1 MLPFYCSWIDEDL
14 RIFSESINKF
24 IDKEIEPFYEKW
36 EEDKWMPR
44 EVWNKLGEAGL
55 LCVDIPEEY
64 GGFGVDFRFA
74 ALIYDNFYLRGVG
87 AIAGGGIGVHAG
99 IVAHYILNMG
109 TEEQKQAYLPKMA
122 SGECVGAIGM
132 TEPGAGSDLKEL
144 KTSAKKVDGG
154 YIINGSKTFISNG
167 QHCDIVVMACKTDP
181 KAGAKGVSL
190 FIVET
195 NTDGFVKGKKLSK
208 LGIHQQDTSELF
220 FNDMFVPDT
229 ALLGEKNLGFITMMK
244 ELPRERLGLAVGAQ
258 AASEGMLDI
267 TLDYVKE
274 RNAFGKRVA
283 DFQNTRFKLA
293 ELATQVRVQKAFMDQ
308 CITLLADNKLD
319 AVTASMAKLHSTEL
333 QGKVADECLQF
344 FGGYGYMTE
353 YRIAREFVDARVQRI
368 YGGTS
373 EIMKEI
379 ISRELI
385 KD

>member
-1 MLPFYCSWIDEDL
+1 MLPFTCSWLNEDL
-14 RIFSESINKF
+14 RIFADSINKF
-24 IDKEIEPFYEKW
+24 IDQEIAPNYEQW
-36 EEDKWMPR
+36 EHDKWMPR

-55 LCVDIPEEY
+55 LCVDMPEKY
-64 GGFGVDFRFA
+64 GGFGVDFTFSA
-74 ALIYDNFYLRGVG
+74 IINDIFYRRGVG

-109 TEEQKQAYLPKMA
+109 SEAQKQTYIPKMV
-122 SGECVGAIGM
+122 SGEYVGAIGM
-132 TEPGAGSDLKEL
+132 TEPGAGSDLKEI
-144 KTSAKKVDGG
+144 KTSAKKVPGG
-154 YIINGSKTFISNG
+154 YLINGSKTFISNG
-167 QHCDIVVMACKTDP
+167 QHCDIVVLACKTDP

-220 FNDMFVPDT
+220 FNDMFVADD
-229 ALLGEKNLGFITMMK
+229 ALLGTPNTGFITMMQ
-244 ELPRERLGLAVGAQ
+244 ELPRERLILAISAQ
-258 AASEGMLDI
+258 AACEGMLEI

-293 ELATQVRVQKAFMDQ
+293 ELATQVRVQKAFVDQ
-308 CITLLADNKLD
+308 CVSLLADNKLD
-319 AVTASMAKLHSTEL
+319 AVTASMAKLHTTEL

-379 ISRELI
+379 IGRELI

>member
-14 RIFSESINKF
+14 RIFSDSINKF

-44 EVWNKLGEAGL
+44 KIWNKLGEAGL

-64 GGFGVDFRFA
+64 GGFGVDFKFA
-74 ALIYDNFYLRGVG
+74 AIIYDTFYRRGVG
-87 AIAGGGIGVHAG
+87 AIAGAGIGVHAG
-99 IVAHYILNMG
+99 IVGHYILNMG
-109 TEEQKQAYLPKMA
+109 TEAQKTTYLPKMA
-122 SGECVGAIGM
+122 SGEYVAAIAM

-167 QHCDIVVMACKTDP
+167 QHCDVVILACKTDP

-195 NTDGFVKGKKLSK
+195 KTDGFVKGQKLSK

-220 FNDMFVPDT
+220 FNDMFVPDD
-229 ALLGEKNLGFITMMK
+229 ALLGEKNLGFISMMK

-274 RNAFGKRVA
+274 RNAFGKRIA

-308 CITLLADNKLD
+308 CITLLSEGKLD
-319 AVTASMAKLHSTEL
+319 AVTASMAKLHATEL

-379 ISRELI
+379 ISRELM

>member
-14 RIFSESINKF
+14 RIFSDSINKF

-64 GGFGVDFRFA
+64 GGSGVDFKFA
-74 ALIYDNFYLRGVG
+74 AIIYDTFYRRGVG
-87 AIAGGGIGVHAG
+87 AIAGAGISVHAG
-99 IVAHYILNMG
+99 IVGHYILNMG
-109 TEEQKQAYLPKMA
+109 TEAQKNAYLPKMA
-122 SGECVGAIGM
+122 SGEYVAAIAM
-132 TEPGAGSDLKEL
+132 TEPGAGSDLKEI

-167 QHCDIVVMACKTDP
+167 QHCDIVILACKTDP

-195 NTDGFVKGKKLSK
+195 KTDGFVKGQKLSK

-220 FNDMFVPDT
+220 FNDMFVPDD

-258 AASEGMLDI
+258 GACEGMLDI

-274 RNAFGKRVA
+274 RNAFGKRIA

-308 CITLLADNKLD
+308 CITLLAEGQLD

-379 ISRELI
+379 ISRELM

>member
-64 GGFGVDFRFA
+64 GGFGVDFKFA
-74 ALIYDNFYLRGVG
+74 ALIYDIFYRRGVG

-109 TEEQKQAYLPKMA
+109 TEAQKKTYLPKMA

-195 NTDGFVKGKKLSK
+195 KIDGFVKGKKLSK

-220 FNDMFVPDT
+220 FNDMFVPDD

-308 CITLLADNKLD
+308 CITLLAEGKLD

-379 ISRELI
+379 ISRELM

>member
-44 EVWNKLGEAGL
+44 EIWNKLGEAGL

-64 GGFGVDFRFA
+64 GGFGVDFKFA
-74 ALIYDNFYLRGVG
+74 ALIYDNFYRRGVG

-109 TEEQKQAYLPKMA
+109 TEAQKKTYLPKMA
-122 SGECVGAIGM
+122 SGECIGAIGM
-132 TEPGAGSDLKEL
+132 TEPGAGSDLKEI

-195 NTDGFVKGKKLSK
+195 KTDGFVKGKKLSK

-220 FNDMFVPDT
+220 FNDMFVPDD

-308 CITLLADNKLD
+308 CITLLAEGKLD

-379 ISRELI
+379 ISRELM

>member
-74 ALIYDNFYLRGVG
+74 ALIYDTFYRRGVG

-190 FIVET
+190 FIVDT
-195 NTDGFVKGKKLSK
+195 NIEGFVKGKKLSK

-220 FNDMFVPDT
+220 FNDMFVPDN

-308 CITLLADNKLD
+308 CITLLSEGKLD
-319 AVTASMAKLHSTEL
+319 AITASMAKLHSTEL

>member
-14 RIFSESINKF
+14 RIFAESINKF

-36 EEDKWMPR
+36 EEEKWMPR
-44 EVWNKLGEAGL
+44 EIWNKLGEAGL

-64 GGFGVDFRFA
+64 GGYGVDFKFA
-74 ALIYDNFYLRGVG
+74 AIIYDTFYRRGVG

-109 TEEQKQAYLPKMA
+109 TEAQKKTYLPKMA
-122 SGECVGAIGM
+122 SGEYVGAIGM
-132 TEPGAGSDLKEL
+132 TEPGTGSDLKEI
-144 KTSAKKVDGG
+144 KTNAKKVDGG

-167 QHCDIVVMACKTDP
+167 QHCDIVILACKTDP
-181 KAGAKGVSL
+181 KAGAKGISL
-190 FIVET
+190 FLVET
-195 NTDGFVKGKKLSK
+195 NTEGFVKGKKLSK

-220 FNDMFVPDT
+220 FSDMFVPDD
-229 ALLGEKNLGFITMMK
+229 ALLGAKNLGFITMMK

-258 AASEGMLDI
+258 AACEGMLDI
-267 TLDYVKE
+267 TIDYVKE

-293 ELATQVRVQKAFMDQ
+293 DLATQVRVQKAFMDQ
-308 CITLLADNKLD
+308 CITLLSEGKLD
-319 AVTASMAKLHSTEL
+319 PVTASMAKLHSTEL
-333 QGKVADECLQF
+333 QFKVADECLQF

-373 EIMKEI
+373 EIQKEI
-379 ISRELI
+379 ISRELM

>member
-44 EVWNKLGEAGL
+44 KIWNKLGEAGL

-64 GGFGVDFRFA
+64 GGFGVDFKFA
-74 ALIYDNFYLRGVG
+74 AIIYDTFYRRGVG
-87 AIAGGGIGVHAG
+87 AIAGAGIGVHAG
-99 IVAHYILNMG
+99 IVGHYILNMG
-109 TEEQKQAYLPKMA
+109 TEAQKTTYLPKMA
-122 SGECVGAIGM
+122 SGEYVAAIAM

-167 QHCDIVVMACKTDP
+167 QHCDVVILACKTDP

-195 NTDGFVKGKKLSK
+195 KTDGFVKGQKLSK

-220 FNDMFVPDT
+220 FNDMFVPDD
-229 ALLGEKNLGFITMMK
+229 ALLGEKNLGFISMMK

-274 RNAFGKRVA
+274 RNAFGKRIA

-308 CITLLADNKLD
+308 CITLLSEGKLD
-319 AVTASMAKLHSTEL
+319 AVTASMAKLHTTEL

-379 ISRELI
+379 ISRELM

>member
-64 GGFGVDFRFA
+64 GGFGVDFKFSA
-74 ALIYDNFYLRGVG
+74 IIYDTFYRRGVG
-87 AIAGGGIGVHAG
+87 AIAGAGIGVHAG
-99 IVAHYILNMG
+99 IVGHYILNMG
-109 TEEQKQAYLPKMA
+109 TEAQKTTYLPKMA
-122 SGECVGAIGM
+122 SGEYVAAIAM

-167 QHCDIVVMACKTDP
+167 QHCDVVILACKTDP

-195 NTDGFVKGKKLSK
+195 KTDGFVKGQKLSK

-220 FNDMFVPDT
+220 FNDMFVPDD
-229 ALLGEKNLGFITMMK
+229 ALLGEKNLGFISMMK

-274 RNAFGKRVA
+274 RNAFGKRIA

-308 CITLLADNKLD
+308 CITLLSEGKLD
-319 AVTASMAKLHSTEL
+319 AVTASMAKLHTTEL

-379 ISRELI
+379 ISRELM